1 VACHHSDHVGVINF
15 KELDHQV
22 IERETD
28 REALLKVEHIN
39 AWYGQQ
45 QALFDI
51 SFQLKKGEC
60 LALVGESGSGKTT
73 LSRVIAGLNEN
84 A

>member
-1 VACHHSDHVGVINF
+1 MPSKQPELTQLKDEFDPHFVACHHSDHVGVINF

-45 QALFDI
+45 QALLI
-51 SFQLKKGEC
+51 SHFNSK
-60 LALVGESGSGKTT
+60 
-73 LSRVIAGLNEN
+73 R
-84 A
+84 